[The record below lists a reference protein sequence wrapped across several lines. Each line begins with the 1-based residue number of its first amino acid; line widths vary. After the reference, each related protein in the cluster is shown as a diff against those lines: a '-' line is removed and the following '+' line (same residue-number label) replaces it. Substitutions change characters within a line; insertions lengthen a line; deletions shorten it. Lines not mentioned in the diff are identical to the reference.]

1 MSDIRILDDYSDC
14 ATFECSLYNYLLYNV
29 KHGLIIVATMIR
41 DTATY
46 TDCTLFMNNISSFKH
61 GYFCTSPM
69 QSVIQLLTDSES
81 KPHQTNVEHV
91 IIPKKLI
98 LKFTILMNEIYSFH
112 IPAAQKITHSINS
125 IMARIRELA
134 EDVMSTFERMYEV
147 LMNVSR
153 DATHQS
159 IAPML
164 HSWSTTV
171 DVLIA
176 NLIPYGIIID
186 YVSASLHPP
195 KDEFRMY
202 HHHVCGLMIHLKHM
216 KEVFSEEYYVNKRM
230 AVRIQL
236 DHYAEGISVT
246 DHIKNI
252 YTNVCIMWT
261 TDLNRRVPEDPYE
274 CDYDLDEVD

>member
-14 ATFECSLYNYLLYNV
+14 ATFECSLYNYLLYNI
-29 KHGLIIVATMIR
+29 KHGLIIVATMIK

-46 TDCTLFMNNISSFKH
+46 TDCTEFMSNISNAPN

-81 KPHQTNVEHV
+81 KPRRTSIEHV

-112 IPAAQKITHSINS
+112 VPAAEKIACSINS

-134 EDVMSTFERMYEV
+134 DDVMTTFERMYEA
-147 LMNVSR
+147 LMSVSK
-153 DATHQS
+153 DATYQS
-159 IAPML
+159 IGPML
-164 HSWSTTV
+164 HSWSTTM
-171 DVLIA
+171 DILIA
-176 NLIPYGIIID
+176 NMIPYGIIID
-186 YVSASLHPP
+186 YVSTSLHPP

-202 HHHVCGLMIHLKHM
+202 HHHMCGLLIHIKHM
-216 KEVFSEEYYVNKRM
+216 KDVFSEEFYINKRL

-236 DHYAEGISVT
+236 DHYVEGISVT
-246 DHIKNI
+246 DHIKSI

-261 TDLNRRVPEDPYE
+261 TDLNHRVPEDLYE